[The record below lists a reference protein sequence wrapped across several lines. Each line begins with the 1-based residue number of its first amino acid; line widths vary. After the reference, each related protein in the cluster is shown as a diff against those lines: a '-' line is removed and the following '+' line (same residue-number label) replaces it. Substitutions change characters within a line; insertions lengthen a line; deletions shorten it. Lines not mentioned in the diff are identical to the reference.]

1 MTRPP
6 RPRYPSDTKNYH
18 DARRPGCPHTIRLPE
33 ELLDT
38 YVALKRALG
47 AKTSHA
53 DVIRFL
59 FEAADAAITS
69 VVQAAEPVVC
79 QDSQNVEEP
88 GEIGECSMG
97 VMEDPG
103 AESPGESEGEDT
115 LDDGPDVWDFTAPE
129 FDNILSRDSQA
140 ARSFGEAELQ
150 FLPDATYGFWSKQK
164 KMLHQELLQAGKPL
178 VVYVD
183 CRFDSSR
190 SGFHG
195 TLPVINKDDDKVIEM
210 VTLTRHQTGSS
221 WKIETQVLEVALK
234 TLADAGLTIEEV
246 IHDDNSQVDSILAA
260 HSIMSSRDLWHKCKN
275 VMGKFK
281 EVLQDKRRS
290 PSDSAVENATTIAAV
305 AVFTLQQLRDFCKD
319 NEIQSAGNK
328 LQLVQ
333 RVSVFLNLPEAGATS
348 EIQRTR
354 PLRYPELAQ
363 HDLAYKLKSW
373 IYTCAKNAA
382 VRGDTDPKV
391 LTLDIQNAADHW
403 AGQHD
408 TCRTLPGTR
417 KCVTDN
423 WTSANER
430 KYDEGGETHK
440 AVKAFLKKYIT
451 ETKMKYYLRARENY
465 MSETFHS
472 VINKYAT
479 KRIHFDASHTARL
492 ACSAMDWNENVRQ
505 EVRAVYQRSGNDTSV
520 RRRARTNKVLV
531 NRTSVW
537 KQNLARRVFG

>member
-6 RPRYPSDTKNYH
+6 RPRYPSDSKNYH
-18 DARRPGCPHTIRLPE
+18 DARKPNCPHTIRLPE

-38 YVALKRALG
+38 YLALKRALG

-59 FEAADAAITS
+59 FEAADAAISS

-79 QDSQNVEEP
+79 EDSQNVTEP
-88 GEIGECSMG
+88 RETGECSMG

-103 AESPGESEGEDT
+103 AESPEESEGEET
-115 LDDGPDVWDFTAPE
+115 LDQDPVVWDFTAPE
-129 FDNILSRDSQA
+129 FDDILCRDSQA
-140 ARSFGEAELQ
+140 ARSLWEAELQ
-150 FLPDATYGFWSKQK
+150 FLPDATYGFWSKPKVLDFFLKFPVMCPTAGCMRKFLPPKVTEFQQVWSVQMKCPVGHVFSFLTGELEKEHGVPDVTGKLYHSALCSGMTHTCLSSLCEEVGLHVPRRTQFFYFQSGGKRKNGGWISAALEVWDQQK
-164 KMLHQELLQAGKPL
+164 KKLHQDLLQAGKPL

-195 TLPVINKDDDKVIEM
+195 TLP
-210 VTLTRHQTGSS
+210 
-221 WKIETQVLEVALK
+221 
-234 TLADAGLTIEEV
+234 
-246 IHDDNSQVDSILAA
+246 
-260 HSIMSSRDLWHKCKN
+260 
-275 VMGKFK
+275 
-281 EVLQDKRRS
+281 
-290 PSDSAVENATTIAAV
+290 
-305 AVFTLQQLRDFCKD
+305 
-319 NEIQSAGNK
+319 
-328 LQLVQ
+328 
-333 RVSVFLNLPEAGATS
+333 
-348 EIQRTR
+348 RTH

-382 VRGDTDPKV
+382 VRGDTDSKV

-403 AGQHD
+403 VGQHD
-408 TCRTLPGTR
+408 TCRTLPGIR
-417 KCVTDN
+417 KCVTEN
-423 WTSANER
+423 WTTANDR

-465 MSETFHS
+465 MSETFHR

-492 ACSAMDWNENVRQ
+492 ACSAMDWNENVRR
-505 EVRAVYQRSGNDTSV
+505 EVRAVYQRTGNDTTV
-520 RRRARTNKVLV
+520 RHRART
-531 NRTSVW
+531 
-537 KQNLARRVFG
+537 